1 VTISR
6 LTLAGWFYLHAW
18 RDGAQEGKPMTEPA
32 VTPETPN
39 VAETVNFLRRFADL
53 MSTGHNATYLLHAA
67 GLLETLAARATA
79 ASDEEQLWRYKY
91 ETVVQHTD
99 ALEAECEGLKQD
111 VEGHVDITSS
121 ILAERDALKTALQ
134 ARETELA
141 ELRTT
146 LDREREALK
155 TTEEARGGE
164 LDQIRAAFEREREE
178 LTTKC
183 TTLEAELSE
192 LRLGF
197 DRERDELRSHLK
209 VREDELAAIR
219 VVYERECEELRAK
232 VAGLEAKR
240 SELRAA
246 FNRISD
252 FRNRTVERQDDAES
266 SNPDHGREASPQP
279 GGDDVHGESSAIV
292 PRAVLHQ
299 ARAQFEYLARECI
312 RRGDI
317 ASQVMCE
324 LGAQTVHRALIAGAE
339 ADHLPVG
346 EVALGILASSGPSS
360 AVVAETM

>member
-1 VTISR
+1 
-6 LTLAGWFYLHAW
+6 
-18 RDGAQEGKPMTEPA
+18 MTDPA
-32 VTPETPN
+32 VTPETPD

-67 GLLETLAARATA
+67 GLLETLTARATA
-79 ASDEEQLWRYKY
+79 ASDEEKLWRYKY

-99 ALEAECEGLKQD
+99 LLEAECEALKQD
-111 VEGHVDITSS
+111 VEGHVDITRS
-121 ILAERDALKTALQ
+121 ILGERDALKTALQ
-134 ARETELA
+134 SGEMELS
-141 ELRTT
+141 ELRKT

-155 TTEEARGGE
+155 ATEEARGAE
-164 LDQIRAAFEREREE
+164 RAAFEREREE
-178 LTTKC
+178 LTAKF
-183 TTLEAELSE
+183 TTLEAGMSE

-197 DRERDELRSHLK
+197 GRERDELRSHLK
-209 VREDELAAIR
+209 VRDDELAALR
-219 VVYERECEELRAK
+219 LVYEHECEELRAK

-240 SELRAA
+240 TELRAA

-252 FRNRTVERQDDAES
+252 FRNQTVDRQDDAES
-266 SNPDHGREASPQP
+266 SSPDHGREAKAQP
-279 GGDDVHGESSAIV
+279 GGDNVHGETSTIV

-324 LGAQTVHRALIAGAE
+324 LGAHTVHRALIAGAE

-360 AVVAETM
+360 AAVAETM

>member
-1 VTISR
+1 MALKKAS
-6 LTLAGWFYLHAW
+6 L
-18 RDGAQEGKPMTEPA
+18 MTDPA
-32 VTPETPN
+32 ETPD

-67 GLLETLAARATA
+67 GLLETLTARAAA

-91 ETVVQHTD
+91 ETVVEHTD
-99 ALEAECEGLKQD
+99 RLEAECEALKQD
-111 VEGHVDITSS
+111 VEGHVDITST
-121 ILAERDALKTALQ
+121 ILRERDGLKTALQ
-134 ARETELA
+134 AGETELS

-155 TTEEARGGE
+155 TTEAARGGE

-178 LTTKC
+178 LVAKFK
-183 TTLEAELSE
+183 TLEAGLSE

-197 DRERDELRSHLK
+197 DRERDELRSRLK
-209 VREDELAAIR
+209 AREDELAALRIDS
-219 VVYERECEELRAK
+219 EREREELRAK

-240 SELRAA
+240 TELRAA

-252 FRNRTVERQDDAES
+252 FRNQTVERQDDAES
-266 SNPDHGREASPQP
+266 SNPDHDREANPQP
-279 GGDDVHGESSAIV
+279 GVDNVDGETSAVV
-292 PRAVLHQ
+292 PRAMLHQ

-324 LGAQTVHRALIAGAE
+324 LGAYTVHRALIAGAE
-339 ADHLPVG
+339 AGHLPVG